1 MASGK
6 YIVFVDSDDWIEPGY
21 LDMIVNHADHADALI
36 VGYYTDDKRC
46 LNKPWAEEG
55 IYEGE
60 ALKIIWESMFSA
72 GGGILDKIYKASLAK
87 QAVASVPDDLYVSED
102 RCIGTHVFL
111 HSKRIKVLNMGGYHW
126 FANNGSITR
135 SVHKDHLLNEH
146 LYYQTMLKMIDEHPF
161 KEHLLKAFNESM
173 RSRLFMAVRLLGID
187 TSGFWYYPYY
197 GRLENARIILYG
209 AGEVGKSYYESISR
223 KKKNVIAAWV
233 DRDFMA
239 EC

>member
-1 MASGK
+1 M
-6 YIVFVDSDDWIEPGY
+6 
-21 LDMIVNHADHADALI
+21 
-36 VGYYTDDKRC
+36 R
-46 LNKPWAEEG
+46 
-55 IYEGE
+55 
-60 ALKIIWESMFSA
+60 
-72 GGGILDKIYKASLAK
+72 GGILDKIYKASLAK

-126 FANNGSITR
+126 CANNGSITR
-135 SVHKDHLLNEH
+135 SVHKDYLLNEH

-223 KKKNVIAAWV
+223 EKKNVIAAWV